1 LDILQVLFEH
11 GSDVNE
17 RVGFSSGG
25 LRKKKKKKKKKGLKA
40 SDTPLMVAVNNAQS
54 EAAGW
59 FARARG

>member
-17 RVGFSSGG
+17 RVGFSTGG
-25 LRKKKKKKKKKGLKA
+25 LIKKKKGLKA
-40 SDTPLMVAVNNAQS
+40 SDTPLMVAVKNAQS
-54 EAAGW
+54 EAAAW

>member
-1 LDILQVLFEH
+1 MLFEH

-17 RVGFSSGG
+17 RVGFSPGG
-25 LRKKKKKKKKKGLKA
+25 LIKKKKGLKA
-40 SDTPLMVAVNNAQS
+40 SDTPLMVAVKNGQW